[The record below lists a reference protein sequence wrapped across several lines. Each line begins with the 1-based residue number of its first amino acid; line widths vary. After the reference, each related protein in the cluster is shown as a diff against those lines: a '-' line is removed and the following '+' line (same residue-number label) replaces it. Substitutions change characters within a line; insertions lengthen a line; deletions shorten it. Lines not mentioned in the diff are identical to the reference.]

1 MKKNLAMILVCLLVV
16 SLLAGCAGDIV
27 IVGNNCTCPTG
38 SHTET
43 TPNGSTNETTKPTEG
58 NNDNVTAGAVKTGLA
73 VFTSVKE
80 STSATADA
88 EGSIKYD
95 ITIAAVTVDA
105 NGVITACAIDSVPAT
120 VTIDATGA
128 ITSDLTATIATKNEL
143 GENYGMVAWG
153 GAIAEWD
160 AQVAALCD
168 FAVGKTLDE
177 LKNGAI
183 DETGYAPEGTD
194 LATSATIYL
203 GGYVGAIEAAVNN
216 ATDLG
221 ASAGDE
227 LKLVTTNT
235 VKGSTAA
242 TAEKAGNSQLDTT
255 IAVVTS
261 KDGIITSCVID
272 SVQAKIAFDT
282 TGTITSDLTAT
293 IATKNELGENYGM
306 VAWGGAIAEWNEQ
319 AAAFAS
325 YVTGK
330 TAAEVAG
337 ISITETTKP
346 ADDTDLA
353 TSVTI
358 AIGDFMGLIA
368 KALG

>member
-73 VFTSVKE
+73 VFTSVKD

-128 ITSDLTATIATKNEL
+128 
-143 GENYGMVAWG
+143 
-153 GAIAEWD
+153 
-160 AQVAALCD
+160 
-168 FAVGKTLDE
+168 
-177 LKNGAI
+177 
-183 DETGYAPEGTD
+183 
-194 LATSATIYL
+194 
-203 GGYVGAIEAAVNN
+203 
-216 ATDLG
+216 
-221 ASAGDE
+221 
-227 LKLVTTNT
+227 
-235 VKGSTAA
+235 
-242 TAEKAGNSQLDTT
+242 
-255 IAVVTS
+255 
-261 KDGIITSCVID
+261 
-272 SVQAKIAFDT
+272 
-282 TGTITSDLTAT
+282 ITSDLTAT